1 VDVGVWAWVG
11 FLCLILLLLGL
22 DLFVFHREAH
32 EVSFRE
38 ATKFSIFWISLGLAF
53 GVVVYLW
60 LGAEAGGEYLAGYLI
75 EKSLSVDNIFVFALI
90 FTYFG
95 VPQKYQHRVL
105 FWGIL
110 GALVFRALFIAGG
123 AALLERF
130 HFTIYVFGAFLVLT
144 GIRMA
149 LHRDEEV
156 HPERNPVL
164 TLFRRVVPMTA
175 EYHGQRFTVVEAGKR
190 IATPL
195 MAVLVLIETSD
206 ILFAVD
212 SIPAIFAV
220 TDDPFIVFTSNA
232 FAILGLRALYFML
245 AGMIHRFVYL
255 KLGLAVV
262 LVYVGF
268 KMLIS
273 SVYKVPIWASL
284 SFIALAI
291 AVSIVASL
299 RSTKG
304 GGGDTD
310 ALPDRAHPDALTGG
324 GRATEA
330 DRGDGSADPA
340 GVSRADE
347 HRDADR

>member
-1 VDVGVWAWVG
+1 LEIGIGAWLG
-11 FLCLILLLLGL
+11 FVLLIILLLAL

-38 ATKFSIFWISLGLAF
+38 ATRFSIFWIGLGLAF
-53 GVVVYLW
+53 GVVVTLW
-60 LGAEAGGEYLAGYLI
+60 LGTQAGGEYLAGYLI

-90 FTYFG
+90 FTYFR
-95 VPQKYQHRVL
+95 VPAKYQHRVL

-110 GALVFRALFIAGG
+110 GALIFRAMFIAGG

-130 HFTIYVFGAFLVLT
+130 HWAVYVFGAFLVFT

-164 TLFRRVVPMTA
+164 GVFRRVVPMTA
-175 EYHGQRFTVVEAGKR
+175 DYRGQRFTIVEGGKR

-195 MAVLVLIETSD
+195 MAVLVLIETTD

-220 TDDPFIVFTSNA
+220 TRDPFIVFTSNA

-245 AGMIHRFVYL
+245 AGMISRFTYL
-255 KLGLAVV
+255 KLGLAAV
-262 LVYVGF
+262 LTYVGV
-268 KMLIS
+268 KMLVS
-273 SVYKVPIWASL
+273 EFYTVPVWASL
-284 SFIALAI
+284 TVITLVLT
-291 AVSIVASL
+291 VSIVASL
-299 RSTKG
+299 RRKVTETPDST
-304 GGGDTD
+304 DQTAAD
-310 ALPDRAHPDALTGG
+310 AHATLGVDATPRDE
-324 GRATEA
+324 RAT
-330 DRGDGSADPA
+330 RT
-340 GVSRADE
+340 
-347 HRDADR
+347 

>member
-1 VDVGVWAWVG
+1 VDVGIWAWVG
-11 FLCLILLLLGL
+11 FLGLILFLLAL

-130 HFTIYVFGAFLVLT
+130 HFTIYIFGAFLVLT

-164 TLFRRVVPMTA
+164 KLFRRVVPMTA
-175 EYHGQRFTVVEAGKR
+175 EYHGQRFTVIDAGKR
-190 IATPL
+190 VATPL

-245 AGMIHRFVYL
+245 AGMMHRFVFL

-268 KMLIS
+268 KMLLS
-273 SVYKVPIWASL
+273 STLHIPIWASL
-284 SFIALAI
+284 TFIAVTI
-291 AVSIVASL
+291 TVSILASL
-299 RSTKG
+299 RSTTG
-304 GGGDTD
+304 VAGEPAEGEPAD
-310 ALPDRAHPDALTGG
+310 AGAIEPPEPAESEAPDAGG
-324 GRATEA
+324 SEREVEETKK
-330 DRGDGSADPA
+330 P
-340 GVSRADE
+340 
-347 HRDADR
+347 

>member
-1 VDVGVWAWVG
+1 VEVSIWAWAG
-11 FLCLILLLLGL
+11 FLVLILFLLAL

-53 GVVVYLW
+53 GVVVYFW
-60 LGAEAGGEYLAGYLI
+60 LGAQAGGEYLAGYLI

-95 VPQKYQHRVL
+95 VPSKYQHRVL
-105 FWGIL
+105 CWGIL

-164 TLFRRVVPMTA
+164 KLFRRVVPMTA
-175 EYHGQRFTVVEAGKR
+175 EYHGQKFTVLDAGKR
-190 IATPL
+190 VATPL

-255 KLGLAVV
+255 KIGLAVV

-273 SVYKVPIWASL
+273 SVYKIPIWSSL
-284 SFIALAI
+284 TFIAVAI
-291 AVSIVASL
+291 TISIVASL
-299 RSTKG
+299 RSTKDVAPQAG
-304 GGGDTD
+304 PHEEPVD
-310 ALPDRAHPDALTGG
+310 AIA
-324 GRATEA
+324 GRGE
-330 DRGDGSADPA
+330 
-340 GVSRADE
+340 DE
-347 HRDADR
+347 SIEP